1 MYVFLTDHGLLAVV
15 NGWIDERNCDED
27 SCGCSCLVVT
37 VLHVGFLLTVGFPS
51 IRRMAGR
58 TERRWG
64 SSWMFLADRGL
75 PTVVLS

>member
-37 VLHVGFLLTVGFPS
+37 VLHVGFF
-51 IRRMAGR
+51 AN
-58 TERRWG
+58 
-64 SSWMFLADRGL
+64 RGL
-75 PTVVLS
+75 PVHSPDGWTDGTPVGIFVDVLG